1 MSNLNNQAR
10 IKLSYSSM
18 TTLQSCE
25 QKYAHY
31 KVLNTP
37 KDPDYV
43 ESDALGLGKAFHQVL
58 EKTLHTSYN
67 DQLIIAAMVE
77 HNVDQDEKDLLTIML
92 DKYVKFRK
100 ASGIKVVK
108 CELAISTSEYTGYID
123 GIAVRGNEWFILDL
137 KTAGR
142 HDESILSRLPL
153 DPQLNLYAH
162 FAEDMVIAVPELE
175 GKRFAGCL
183 YSQTLKSKAG
193 TMKGLEA
200 GVKVIEMFIPVEVMN
215 PDMIW
220 SLFNEVHNRA
230 TELHAGE
237 APRKSLASC
246 MAYFSPCQYF
256 SQCHKGTFTDN
267 KKKVTVSTINTINES
282 MELL

>member
-1 MSNLNNQAR
+1 MSNSNNQAR

-18 TTLQSCE
+18 NTLQTCE
-25 QKYAHY
+25 QKYVNY
-31 KVLNTP
+31 KVLKLP
-37 KDPDYV
+37 DDPDYV
-43 ESDALGLGKAFHQVL
+43 KSDALGLGSAFHEVL

-67 DQLIIAAMVE
+67 ESLIIAAMTE
-77 HNVDQDEKDLLTIML
+77 HKVDPSDKDLLTVML

-108 CELAISTSEYTGYID
+108 CELQLVTSEYNGFVD

-142 HDESILSRLPL
+142 HDESILPRLPL

-215 PDMIW
+215 PDLIW

-230 TELHAGE
+230 VELHAGE

-256 SQCHKGTFTDN
+256 STCHGSTFTEN
-267 KKKVTVSTINTINES
+267 KNKVSVNTISNINES
-282 MELL
+282 LELL